1 VDVGVGPSD
10 KSAEVSCFWLPLAR
24 RREVTVQAS
33 VGALVHGPHTRSRM
47 AVPESHEHP
56 DELAGLVTCEL
67 RDHAKRPP
75 RRWARSQGQVD
86 LHAAGEIRAV
96 DALGVACMRVSERET
111 VSLEKPACALGYL
124 ERATGEP
131 SDRLLPDVLV
141 KPDRQATPAGLVRHR
156 SAFVVGRD
164 QLAHQAGEVLSARRR
179 RPEPGVHRSPRLGR
193 RDLQQLRGET
203 VDAVSDPFDLL
214 LAQDADR
221 RHRTLDGLKLPLKS
235 AY

>member
-10 KSAEVSCFWLPLAR
+10 KSAEVSCFWLALAR

-56 DELAGLVTCEL
+56 DELAPLVTCEL

-75 RRWARSQGQVD
+75 GRWARSKRQVD

-96 DALGVACMRVSERET
+96 DALGVARVRVSERET

-124 ERATGEP
+124 ERETGEP

-141 KPDRQATPAGLVRHR
+141 KPDRQATTTGLTRHR
-156 SAFVVGRD
+156 SAFVVRRAQLTQQTGELLGVGRC
-164 QLAHQAGEVLSARRR
+164 
-179 RPEPGVHRSPRLGR
+179 RPQPRMHRTPRLGR

-221 RHRTLDGLKLPLKS
+221 RHRSLDGLKLALKS